1 MTPIVISIMRLPS
14 PKTINQSNQAMS
26 SDEITSILWQLD
38 PMRTGCAG
46 DEAMRDEYEF
56 QAEEIA
62 SLTATGTS
70 PRAAVVEVFEKW
82 FWEDCL
88 ISGSDTS
95 RLDAIVEKILK
106 N

>member
-1 MTPIVISIMRLPS
+1 MPTNKP
-14 PKTINQSNQAMS
+14 T
-26 SDEITSILWQLD
+26 DEIIYVDEISAVLWELD

-62 SLTATGTS
+62 SLIGTGVPLRT
-70 PRAAVVEVFEKW
+70 AVVQVFDKW

-88 ISGSDTS
+88 ASNTDTS
-95 RLDAIVEKILK
+95 RLDSIINKIK
-106 N
+106 SKQIAR

>member
-1 MTPIVISIMRLPS
+1 
-14 PKTINQSNQAMS
+14 MS
-26 SDEITSILWQLD
+26 TNKATDEIIHVDEISAVLWELD

-62 SLTATGTS
+62 SLIGTGVPLRT
-70 PRAAVVEVFEKW
+70 AVVQVFDKW

-88 ISGSDTS
+88 ASNTDTS
-95 RLDAIVEKILK
+95 RLDSIINKIK
-106 N
+106 SKQIAR

>member
-1 MTPIVISIMRLPS
+1 MPTNKP
-14 PKTINQSNQAMS
+14 T
-26 SDEITSILWQLD
+26 DEIIHVDEISAVLWELD

-62 SLTATGTS
+62 SLTKNGTPLRS
-70 PRAAVVEVFEKW
+70 AVVEIFEKW

-88 ISGSDTS
+88 LSGEDTS
-95 RLDAIVEKILK
+95 RLDAIVEKISK
-106 N
+106 INR

>member
-1 MTPIVISIMRLPS
+1 MNADKISIV
-14 PKTINQSNQAMS
+14 
-26 SDEITSILWQLD
+26 LWRLD

-62 SLTATGTS
+62 SLLGTGIPLRTAI
-70 PRAAVVEVFEKW
+70 VQVFEKW

-88 ISGSDTS
+88 LTGSDSS
-95 RLDAIVEKILK
+95 RLDAIEKNIAEI
-106 N
+106 NS

>member
-1 MTPIVISIMRLPS
+1 MPTNKP
-14 PKTINQSNQAMS
+14 T
-26 SDEITSILWQLD
+26 DEIIHVDEISAVLWELD

-62 SLTATGTS
+62 SLIGTGVPLRT
-70 PRAAVVEVFEKW
+70 AVVQVFDKW

-88 ISGSDTS
+88 ASNTDTS
-95 RLDAIVEKILK
+95 RLDSIINKIK
-106 N
+106 SKQIAR

>member
-1 MTPIVISIMRLPS
+1 MPTNKP
-14 PKTINQSNQAMS
+14 T
-26 SDEITSILWQLD
+26 DEIIYVDEISAVLWELD

-62 SLTATGTS
+62 SLIGTGVPLRT
-70 PRAAVVEVFEKW
+70 AVVQVFDKW

-88 ISGSDTS
+88 ASNTDTS
-95 RLDAIVEKILK
+95 RLDSIIKKIESK
-106 N
+106 QIAR